1 MAADDSVSGT
11 SLRHVR
17 TGFGGIMTDQQ
28 FAAIAGAIGPDDLRI
43 PAQPAELKQAVEHI
57 NELTEQLDGLRTSL
71 DKVAGDEDV
80 HGDTAF
86 ALQRVVRFSRF
97 TAHRDIK
104 MLKELAGA
112 VEHEIKVVHD
122 IQGEELDRLRSRW
135 QQARETFIAAAKAAD
150 EHHPQQLAHRIDAD
164 VVEPYVPLFR
174 RLTGASPD
182 LGGGGTAEAM
192 MSGTPI
198 ADAVHEYRRTVHQV
212 LEEFEGAVRSIRNA
226 EEDVRSNLHWEKR
239 QKEQDPEGN
248 DQGGDAKADK
258 DPVGISGPRVLRRML
273 QALDEG
279 SGSLDNLVPTLKAI
293 NGAITNGMLPDH
305 DNEHPHVFQSEWEEH
320 FQKRIKRMRVV
331 SKTADKMADELR
343 RLDSDTAAQI
353 FKENGDPAKGQS

>member
-1 MAADDSVSGT
+1 MADKE
-11 SLRHVR
+11 
-17 TGFGGIMTDQQ
+17 
-28 FAAIAGAIGPDDLRI
+28 FAAVVGAIGPDDLRV
-43 PAQPAELKQAVEHI
+43 PAQPAELKQAVEQI
-57 NELTEQLDGLRTSL
+57 DGLTEQLDGIRTAL

-97 TAHRDIK
+97 ATRRDIR
-104 MLKELAGA
+104 MLKELTGA
-112 VEHEIKVVHD
+112 LEHEIKVVQE

-135 QQARETFIAAAKAAD
+135 AQAREDFIMAAKAA
-150 EHHPQQLAHRIDAD
+150 EEPHPRQLAHRIDAD

-174 RLTGASPD
+174 RLTGVAPD
-182 LGGGGTAEAM
+182 LSGGGAPQAM

-198 ADAVHEYRRTVHQV
+198 ADAVQEYRRTVHQV
-212 LEEFEGAVRSIRNA
+212 LEEFEAAVRSVRDA
-226 EEDVRSNLHWEKR
+226 EQDVRSNLHWERR

-248 DQGGDAKADK
+248 DQEGANADR

-273 QALDEG
+273 GALDEG

-293 NGAITNGMLPDH
+293 DKSIANGMLPDH
-305 DNEHPHVFQSEWEEH
+305 DGDHPHIFQSEWEGH
-320 FQKRIKRMRVV
+320 FQGRIRRMRVV

-343 RLDSDTAAQI
+343 RLDSDTASQI
-353 FKENGDPAKGQS
+353 FKENGDAAKGKN